1 MQRLVTLLFLVPLAL
16 AAVFLLPERWFLLFV
31 ILFLDLTAL
40 ELVRIG
46 RVQAPGAPLRALL
59 LLVPLAIV
67 VLAAALN
74 GSPGWPAD
82 GAMVLALL
90 LAPGTALILLFGRT
104 PVEQSLVGLGLLV
117 FGTLYLAVPGAA
129 VWELQRRDPWLVV
142 LVIAVVAANDS
153 LAFWIGSRFGRHKM
167 SPRISPKKSWE
178 GAVAGF
184 AGGLAAAGVWVR
196 PRPGEPAVA
205 FPGSAPGRRRPVR
218 RPGGVH
224 AQAGSGSQGLG
235 PALAR
240 PRGPAGPRRR
250 PVAGRSHSAGGALVP
265 GSLKHLRPAT
275 PLSGGSADDVG

>member
-1 MQRLVTLLFLVPLAL
+1 MRRFVTLLFLVPLAL

-59 LLVPLAIV
+59 LLVPLAVV

-82 GAMVLALL
+82 GAMILALV

-104 PVEQSLVGLGLLV
+104 PAEQSLLGLGLLV

-142 LVIAVVAANDS
+142 LVIAVVAVNDS

-184 AGGLAAAGVWVR
+184 AGGLAAAAVWAGYVHGQVTVR
-196 PRPGEPAVA
+196 WL
-205 FPGSAPGRRRPVR
+205 F
-218 RPGGVH
+218 
-224 AQAGSGSQGLG
+224 L
-235 PALAR
+235 
-240 PRGPAGPRRR
+240 
-250 PVAGRSHSAGGALVP
+250 GALLAAAGQCGDLVESMLKRGAGVKDSGRLLP
-265 GSLKHLRPAT
+265 GH
-275 PLSGGSADDVG
+275 GGLLDRIDALLLAAPTLLVGLWFLDP